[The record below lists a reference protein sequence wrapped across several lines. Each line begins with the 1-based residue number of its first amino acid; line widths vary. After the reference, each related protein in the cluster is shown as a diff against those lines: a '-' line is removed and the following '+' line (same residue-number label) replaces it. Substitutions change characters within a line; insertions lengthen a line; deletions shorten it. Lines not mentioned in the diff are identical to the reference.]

1 MKQYKLIKKYP
12 GLPENWEEGMI
23 LKINDNFLYYI
34 PCDGKYSKVHIYK
47 SMIEN
52 YPEFW
57 QLIKE
62 KDYEILSFVC
72 LIHGTPSAQI
82 FIKKNN
88 DLYTWLNVT
97 YTFNDLINNKS
108 YAIHSIKRLSDEE
121 KFIIGD
127 KVKTFNLI
135 TSIKSFRI
143 LQNNE
148 LAIDFDNNIST
159 TNANNLYKAKQ
170 PLFTTEDGVDIYEGD
185 TSYGVRK
192 TDFQIIPV
200 THHNSMYVYKNFLEF
215 STKEKA
221 EEYVLMNKPC
231 LSINNVIDVLKKPGY
246 SGLVELLK
254 ELVKT
259 KI

>member
-1 MKQYKLIKKYP
+1 M
-12 GLPENWEEGMI
+12 
-23 LKINDNFLYYI
+23 
-34 PCDGKYSKVHIYK
+34 
-47 SMIEN
+47 
-52 YPEFW
+52 
-57 QLIKE
+57 
-62 KDYEILSFVC
+62 
-72 LIHGTPSAQI
+72 
-82 FIKKNN
+82 
-88 DLYTWLNVT
+88 
-97 YTFNDLINNKS
+97 
-108 YAIHSIKRLSDEE
+108 
-121 KFIIGD
+121 
-127 KVKTFNLI
+127 
-135 TSIKSFRI
+135 
-143 LQNNE
+143 QNNE